1 MNKLGVIKTAF
12 KRSKRQQ
19 IIKKDKNET
28 VATLSL
34 KEENNTHSMSNQEEE
49 FDPNDK
55 VYIHFKLEKSRPKS
69 WLDLWQR
76 PLNGEILSEEQEDM
90 DPFFEKK
97 KKMRVHKINKRQNNR
112 KNEYIADM
120 ITCC

>member
-49 FDPNDK
+49 FDPYDE
-55 VYIHFKLEKSRPKS
+55 VYIQFKLEKSRPKS

-90 DPFFEKK
+90 DPFSEKK